1 MGLRF
6 RKSINLGG
14 GFRINLSKSGV
25 GYSWG
30 TKGYRITKKAS
41 GGTRTT
47 ASIPGTGL
55 SYVSDSR
62 KHRSS
67 SSTHSST
74 HSTTPHPV
82 SHADNHYAP
91 EEIKNQRA
99 DTMVSEGLEEMLA
112 SANKALKAKS
122 RSKVFFWISF
132 VLGFAMPPLFI
143 VSAICF
149 IYGIYIKK
157 KGVITLDYTF
167 EDDQAELV
175 AERMKPLLNIAK
187 SKKIWRIYESSKV
200 INKKYEAGASSS
212 IKRKDCK
219 ATTKLP
225 FPFKTNSTA
234 ICFMSGKETLVF
246 LPDKLFILQ
255 GKKVG
260 ALSYT
265 DVKTSVHGQRFIES
279 EAVPKDA
286 TIVDYTWQYVNKSGG
301 PDKRFQNNRKIPIC
315 FYGEIEIKGAGVNTD
330 IMFSNPNIS

>member
-30 TKGYRITKKAS
+30 TKGYRVTKKAS

-55 SYVSDSR
+55 SYVSDSK
-62 KHRSS
+62 KHRSNAS
-67 SSTHSST
+67 N
-74 HSTTPHPV
+74 HSTNPQPV
-82 SHADNHYAP
+82 SYNDNHYAP

-112 SANKALKAKS
+112 SANKALKAKA
-122 RSKVFFWISF
+122 RAKMCFWIF
-132 VLGFAMPPLFI
+132 LILGCANPLFFV
-143 VSAICF
+143 VSAVCF
-149 IYGIYIKK
+149 IYGIFIKK
-157 KGVITLDYTF
+157 KGIIALDYTF

-187 SKKIWRIYESSKV
+187 SKKIWRIFESSKV

-212 IKRKDCK
+212 IKRKECK
-219 ATTKLP
+219 ASTKVP
-225 FPFKTNSTA
+225 FPFKTNATA
-234 ICFMSGKETLVF
+234 ISFKSGKETLVF

-255 GKKVG
+255 GNKVG
-260 ALSYT
+260 ALSYS

-315 FYGEIEIKGAGVNTD
+315 YYGEIEIQGAGVNTD
-330 IMFSNPNIS
+330 IMFSNPNIT